1 MQSPATDG
9 PHARCEATTRAG
21 IPCRN
26 WAMQGQRRCRMHG
39 GSSPQAK
46 RRAAERLAARQ
57 VEADLSAVLAHEGL
71 AAVGDPFEELGR
83 LASES
88 IAFKD
93 ALAGRV
99 NALREQVRYRADGAG
114 TEQLR
119 AEVALYERAMD
130 RTGRFLD
137 ALVRNGFEERRTTL
151 AEHQGRLIAGAIQ
164 RILSRLALSAEQQ
177 ALVPTVVPQ
186 ELRAISAEANA

>member
-1 MQSPATDG
+1 MHSSVVER
-9 PHARCEATTRAG
+9 PHARCDATTRDG
-21 IPCRN
+21 SPCRN
-26 WAMQGQRRCRMHG
+26 WAMAGQRRCRMHG

-46 RRAAERLAARQ
+46 RRAAERIAARQ
-57 VEADLSAVLAHEGL
+57 VEADLVAVLAHEGL
-71 AAVGDPFEELGR
+71 NAVDDPFEELGR

-93 ALAGRV
+93 ALAARV
-99 NALREQVRYRADGAG
+99 NALREEVRYRADGAG

-137 ALVRNGFEERRTTL
+137 ALVRNGFEERRTQL
-151 AEHQGRLIAGAIQ
+151 SESQGRVIAGAIQ
-164 RILSRLALSAEQQ
+164 QILVRLVLTAEQQ
-177 ALVPTVVPQ
+177 ALVPTVVP
-186 ELRAISAEANA
+186 EVLRSLPTGQSA

>member
-1 MQSPATDG
+1 
-9 PHARCEATTRAG
+9 
-21 IPCRN
+21 
-26 WAMQGQRRCRMHG
+26 MHG

-46 RRAAERLAARQ
+46 RRAAERIAARE
-57 VEADLSAVLAHEGL
+57 VEADLASVLAHEGL

-119 AEVALYERAMD
+119 AEVVLYERAMD

-137 ALVRNGFEERRTTL
+137 ALVRNGFEERRVQLT
-151 AEHQGRLIAGAIQ
+151 ESQGALLAGAIRQ
-164 RILSRLALSAEQQ
+164 ILARLMLTAEQQ
-177 ALVPTVVPQ
+177 ALVSTVVPQ
-186 ELRAISAEANA
+186 VLRSIDTKAVES